1 MSREI
6 ASARHALRR
15 VNNRANFADV
25 SVELVRRGEDD
36 EGGAW
41 TPGDAFDDAMRVLEI
56 AAGVLVVAAAVL
68 LPLAL
73 FSLLAWL
80 ARRGVT
86 RRRRERALDMA

>member
-1 MSREI
+1 GV
-6 ASARHALRR
+6 RR
-15 VNNRANFADV
+15 VDNRASFATVAVTLLGDTDV
-25 SVELVRRGEDD
+25 GAAGVEEDD
-36 EGGAW
+36 NW
-41 TPGDAFDDAMRVLEI
+41 TAADAADDALRVLEV